1 MALPCWSW
9 LGEQAPS
16 WPGTTWEED
25 ANLSIGPAIGLP
37 RLPVAPKPGSP
48 EDTELY
54 EAYGPLPRQGR
65 EVRALGAGA
74 PVRVVRGRGGGE
86 GRDALASQ
94 PHLVIWVD
102 PCAGLARP
110 HLDEAQRWLL
120 ALPVCGVY

>member
-1 MALPCWSW
+1 LDRRLEKAAIVGRSWSVQRDRRNS
-9 LGEQAPS
+9 G
-16 WPGTTWEED
+16 GVG
-25 ANLSIGPAIGLP
+25 GPA
-37 RLPVAPKPGSP
+37 
-48 EDTELY
+48 
-54 EAYGPLPRQGR
+54 
-65 EVRALGAGA
+65 
-74 PVRVVRGRGGGE
+74 VRVVRGRGGGE